1 MFQQEKLI
9 TLKFYA
15 DPGHGWV
22 AVKRKMLTD
31 LGIADK
37 ITEYSYQKGQTV
49 YLEEDMDLDTLLTAL
64 GDRTIGVKLKEKH
77 TNRYSPIRNYE
88 RYRA

>member
-22 AVKRKMLTD
+22 AVKRKMLHD
-31 LGIADK
+31 LNIAYK
-37 ITEYSYQKGQTV
+37 ISGYSYQKGQTV
-49 YLEEDMDLDTLLTAL
+49 YLEEDMDLGTLLTAL
-64 GDRTIGVKLKEKH
+64 NEKVIGVKFKEKH
-77 TNRYSPIRNYE
+77 TNRYSPIRSYE